1 MIKWLLVAAVVVGVA
16 AVASQ
21 TPDVKRYRK
30 MRAM

>member
-16 AVASQ
+16 VAASQ
-21 TPDVKRYRK
+21 TSDVKRYRK

>member
-21 TPDVKRYRK
+21 TSDVKRYRK